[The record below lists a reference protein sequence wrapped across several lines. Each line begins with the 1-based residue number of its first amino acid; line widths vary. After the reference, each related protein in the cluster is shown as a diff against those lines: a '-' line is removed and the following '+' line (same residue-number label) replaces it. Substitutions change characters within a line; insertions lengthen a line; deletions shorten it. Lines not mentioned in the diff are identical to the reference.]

1 MKPSTVKGLVHLGL
15 VLVAVGELF
24 TATSRTRKILL
35 GSMAG
40 FHAHAV
46 LYHFILEKDD
56 ESQLSYWRN
65 LGLMQRQTLL
75 GPKEN

>member
-1 MKPSTVKGLVHLGL
+1 MQQSALKGLVHLGL
-15 VLVAVGELF
+15 ALTAVAELT

-46 LYHFILEKDD
+46 LYHFFLEDD
-56 ESQLSYWRN
+56 NE
-65 LGLMQRQTLL
+65 
-75 GPKEN
+75 EN